1 MSYLVAF
8 NDSFERVVTSKFDLF
23 FRTFY
28 KNFDKRSPQVA
39 VVFNNMPENRR
50 YEMLADSILLLMD
63 YGSSHEPSSELRK
76 LALVHKRVNVTAS
89 LYHHWIE
96 ALIFTVLDLDDQAS
110 PETEKAWRA
119 ALGPGINFMINHGCA
134 DFTE

>member
-8 NDSFERVVTSKFDLF
+8 NDSFERVVTNKFDLF

-28 KNFDKRSPQVA
+28 QNFEMRSPEVA
-39 VVFNNMPENRR
+39 EVFKNTPEKRR

-63 YGSSHEPSSELRK
+63 YSTSHEPSSELRD
-76 LALVHKRVNVTAS
+76 LAVVHKRMKVSAS
-89 LYHHWIE
+89 LYYHWIE
-96 ALIFTVLDLDDQAS
+96 ALIVTVLALDDQLS
-110 PETEKAWRA
+110 SETERAWRA